1 MTDLDLT
8 KPLRLKDT
16 KERFYPCF
24 GLGNG
29 TFFRGLRDDAPVV
42 ENGEGRFHVHGA
54 FSHELENVPEPL
66 VRYIRVQLGTDT
78 HNEVAALF
86 GSLYQSLPRKDND
99 PDLHPDLRG
108 TALLKLTRDENGKT
122 HVEVIDG

>member
-8 KPLRLKDT
+8 KPLRFIKSKDKFFACLT
-16 KERFYPCF
+16 IPVGLANPCSH
-24 GLGNG
+24 GLYGYRLCPDG
-29 TFFRGLRDDAPVV
+29 GLVPEHATLAV
-42 ENGEGRFHVHGA
+42 
-54 FSHELENVPEPL
+54 LENIPESL
-66 VRYIRVQLGTDT
+66 VRYIRVRLGTDT
-78 HNEVAALF
+78 HDEVAAWF

-108 TALLKLTRDENGKT
+108 TALLKLTRTEDGKT

>member
-66 VRYIRVQLGTDT
+66 VRYIRVALSTDPYSGPT
-78 HNEVAALF
+78 AWF
-86 GSLYQSLPRKDND
+86 GSLYQALVPSEIETAPS
-99 PDLHPDLRG
+99 G
-108 TALLKLTRDENGKT
+108 TALLKLTRTEDGKT